1 MQSLEPTADAPQ
13 PELRSYRIFVATW
26 DLHKIYL
33 EAESADA
40 AQHQAEK
47 LWNDDPDSFKWVD
60 SGVDEISAEEMAS

>member
-47 LWNDDPDSFKWVD
+47 LWNDDPDSFK
-60 SGVDEISAEEMAS
+60 